1 MFRKKSFWIGLFIL
15 LALGAGGGY
24 AYYTYVY
31 LPSQVVPEPTIATS
45 QVIRGDLVISVSGS
59 GTLVPASEI
68 ELGFQSAGYLDEVLV
83 DVGDHVQAGDA
94 LARLETDDLELAVA
108 EADIRARLAQLD
120 LADATEGPT
129 ESELEE
135 ARASI
140 ENAQTSLTVVRYAY
154 NSALN
159 SNLDGNVRARQIE
172 FQWAVDR
179 YYELEKNDANQ
190 DSLEEAWEDWAQAE
204 YRYNQALNQAQME
217 QVDIWNQVDQA
228 QNRVY
233 QAEEALELLQSGP
246 TTDTIIRAELQVDQ
260 ATLALEDARDNLEA
274 AVLRAPF
281 AGTVVAVTA
290 IPGEKVDSAAF
301 ITLSDLEEPLL
312 QFWVEEADLSGVTV
326 GNSVEIF
333 FEALPDDVF
342 SGEVVQIDPAL
353 TTVGNTLA
361 VQAWASIDVSS
372 HPAGLSLLGGMNAD
386 IDVISA
392 EARDALLVPI
402 QALREL
408 GSDQYAVFVVQPDGE
423 MMLRPVEVGLMDF
436 VNAEIVSGLELGE
449 IVSLGVEETTET
461 VVPEQEEMMPGGGMP
476 GGGMPGGG
484 MPGGGPPGG

>member
-1 MFRKKSFWIGLFIL
+1 MFRKKGFWIGLFIL

-45 QVIRGDLVISVSGS
+45 QVVRGDLVISVSGS

-68 ELGFQSAGYLDEVLV
+68 ELGFQSEGYLNEVLV
-83 DVGDHVQAGDA
+83 DVGDRVQAGDA

-108 EADIRARLAQLD
+108 VADIEARLAQLD
-120 LADATEGPT
+120 LADASEGPT
-129 ESELEE
+129 ETELED
-135 ARASI
+135 ARV
-140 ENAQTSLTVVRYAY
+140 SLESARSSLAVVQYAY

-159 SNLDGNVRARQIE
+159 SSLDGTVRARQIE

-179 YYELEKNDANQ
+179 YYELEKNGANQ

-204 YRYNQALNQAQME
+204 YRYNQALRQAQME
-217 QVDIWNQVDQA
+217 QLDVWNQVDQA

-233 QAEEALELLQSGP
+233 QSEEALELLQSGP
-246 TTDTIIRAELQVDQ
+246 TTDTIIRAELKMDQ
-260 ATLALEDARDNLEA
+260 ATLALEDARDDLEA
-274 AVLRAPF
+274 AILRAPF

-290 IPGEKVDSAAF
+290 IPGEQVGSAAF

-312 QFWVEEADLSGVTV
+312 QFWVEEADLSGVAV
-326 GNSVEIF
+326 GNSVEII

-342 SGEVVQIDPAL
+342 SGEVVQVDPAL

-361 VQAWASIDVSS
+361 VQAWASIDLSS
-372 HPAGLSLLGGMNAD
+372 HPADLSLLGGMNAE

-423 MMLRPVEVGLMDF
+423 MMLRPVEVGLIDF
-436 VNAEIVSGLELGE
+436 VNAEVVSGLELGE
-449 IVSLGVEETTET
+449 IVSLGVEESIET
-461 VVPEQEEMMPGGGMP
+461 VVPEQEQM
-476 GGGMPGGG
+476 
-484 MPGGGPPGG
+484 GPPGGGGPGMPMFGG